1 MFEAKEVTQNQV
13 SAKEQVPSSQLLR
26 VCGAEHPKLKL
37 VFVGNSITSHAPAPV
52 MNWYGY
58 WGMAAS
64 CEENDYVHQTVQ
76 IAKETYQD
84 VGFAIAQ
91 LARWELTFDEVGESW
106 KEHYRGLE
114 AFQPDIAVIRM
125 GENIPTEKL
134 ELATIREYIKDMIEF
149 FGKGC
154 SKIIVTDCFWRR
166 EKLDTML
173 EEICCEQGYEFCK
186 ISHIYEDPKTMALQ
200 EYENKSVAMHPS
212 DYGMRKIAERIAG
225 HFDGTLKN

>member
-1 MFEAKEVTQNQV
+1 MFEAKEVKQNQV
-13 SAKEQVPSSQLLR
+13 PAKGQVPSSQLLR
-26 VCGAEHPKLKL
+26 ICGSAHPKFKL
-37 VFVGNSITSHAPAPV
+37 VFVGNSITSHAPAPG

-64 CEENDYVHQTVQ
+64 CEEKDYVHQTVQ
-76 IAKETYQD
+76 FAEERYSD

-106 KEHYRGLE
+106 KESYRGLE
-114 AFQPDIAVIRM
+114 AFQPDVAVIRM
-125 GENIPTEKL
+125 GENIPAEKL
-134 ELATIREYIKDMIEF
+134 ELATIREYIKDMVGF

-173 EEICCEQGYEFCK
+173 EEICREQGYVFCK
-186 ISHIYEDPKTMALQ
+186 ISDIYEDPKTMALQ
-200 EYENKSVAMHPS
+200 EYENESVAMHPS
-212 DYGMRKIAERIAG
+212 DYGMRRIAERIAAC
-225 HFDGTLKN
+225 F